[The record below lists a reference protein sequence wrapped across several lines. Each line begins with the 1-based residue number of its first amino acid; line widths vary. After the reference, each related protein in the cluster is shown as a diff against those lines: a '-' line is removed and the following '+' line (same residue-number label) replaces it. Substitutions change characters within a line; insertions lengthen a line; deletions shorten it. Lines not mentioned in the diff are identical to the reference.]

1 MLALATAAPAAD
13 TAREAAT
20 AAVFE
25 GLVRGDEPGLAVLV
39 QQDGKTVFERG
50 YGVRDLRSRERI
62 DPTTAFRLASVTK
75 QFTATA
81 VMLLVR
87 DGKLRYEDALT
98 DLVPSFPAY
107 GKGITIRHLLTH
119 TSGLPD
125 YEDLMAAAEQGRPPT
140 WSAVRQIHDDEVLAL
155 LRGAKAGRFAPGTS
169 WAYSNSGYVLLGLI
183 VARVSGKPFGEFL
196 HERVF
201 APLRMDRTLAY
212 ERGRNEVASRALGHT
227 READAFRQTDQSA
240 TSATLGDGGVY
251 STLGDLAKWDE
262 ALHAGTLLSP
272 AAMKPALTPVTLA
285 DGSAPR
291 WPAGPPSGD
300 NLAPGRAGGLRLR
313 LVPRSLARSP
323 AHVALRR
330 DDRVPHGDRAL
341 PGRPAHGRDPRQP
354 QRPRPARARA
364 AGRRVLSGTGRRA
377 DEGRRHDCEASP
389 RRRSSLSLRSR
400 SRRTRLPA
408 RVSRPAT
415 STEASRRA
423 PTSTSSRTAPGAPR
437 TRSRPR

>member
-1 MLALATAAPAAD
+1 VKLAGLALALVGIAAAAD

-20 AAVFE
+20 GTIFD
-25 GLVRGDEPGLAVLV
+25 GLVRDGEPGLAVLV
-39 QQDGKTVFERG
+39 RQDSKTVFERC

-107 GKGITIRHLLTH
+107 GKGITLRHLLTH

-125 YEDLMAAAEQGRPPT
+125 YEELMAAAEQGRPPIWT
-140 WSAVRQIHDDEVLAL
+140 AVRQIGDEEVLAL
-155 LRGAKAGRFAPGTS
+155 LRDAKAGRFAPGTS

-212 ERGRNEVASRALGHT
+212 ERGRNEVTHRALGHT
-227 READAFRQTDQSA
+227 REDAAFRQTDQSS

-272 AAMKPALTPVTLA
+272 AAMKPALESVALA

-291 WPAGPPSGD
+291 WPAGPPGGD
-300 NLAPGRAGGLRLR
+300 NLSPGAAVAYGFGWFLDPWRAHPRMWHHGETIGFRTAIERFPDDRLT
-313 LVPRSLARSP
+313 VVILANRNDLDP
-323 AHVALRR
+323 QALALRVA
-330 DDRVPHGDRAL
+330 DGYLGHE
-341 PGRPAHGRDPRQP
+341 
-354 QRPRPARARA
+354 ARR
-364 AGRRVLSGTGRRA
+364 
-377 DEGRRHDCEASP
+377 
-389 RRRSSLSLRSR
+389 
-400 SRRTRLPA
+400 
-408 RVSRPAT
+408 
-415 STEASRRA
+415 
-423 PTSTSSRTAPGAPR
+423 
-437 TRSRPR
+437 